1 MAPMTPPA
9 ARSSMCCGMSTR
21 RLHIGDTSMTERP
34 RRILQVVLG
43 TALILA
49 TLRFHSAG
57 GVGFTTG
64 FVGLGIVFVPAE
76 RMLALNPQRIFRRQ
90 WRTDVTH
97 YFVSSAFIT
106 LLLAGLAWLTV
117 ALSLDKLVPG
127 AVHTAVHA
135 QPGWAQVVEA
145 ILVSDVFGYVAHR
158 VSHASPLLWRFH
170 SVHHSIE
177 EMDWLASARFHP
189 IDTVVTHG
197 IALLPVAALGFAG
210 GYGAYAVVSGVLA
223 ITVHA
228 NVTTRIGVL
237 KWVIANPEFHHW
249 HHANEPEA
257 IDRNFSGALPLIDLM
272 LGTAFL
278 PRGRRPSRYGIDE
291 PVAESYAGQLLH
303 PLRHRTGARQAAI
316 RTAA

>member
-1 MAPMTPPA
+1 
-9 ARSSMCCGMSTR
+9 
-21 RLHIGDTSMTERP
+21 MTERL
-34 RRILQVVLG
+34 RRILQVALG

-64 FVGLGIVFVPAE
+64 FVGLAIVFVPAE
-76 RMLALNPQRIFRRQ
+76 RMLALTPQRVLRRR

-106 LLLAGLAWLTV
+106 LLLAGLTWLTV
-117 ALSLDKLVPG
+117 ALSLAHLVPD
-127 AVHTAVHA
+127 AVHTAVRA
-135 QPGWAQVVEA
+135 QPRWAQIVEA
-145 ILVSDVFGYVAHR
+145 ILVADVFGYLAHR
-158 VSHASPLLWRFH
+158 ASHAWPLLWRFH

-177 EMDWLASARFHP
+177 EMDWLAAARFHP
-189 IDTVVTHG
+189 IDTLVTHG
-197 IALLPVAALGFAG
+197 TALLPVAALGFAN

-228 NVTTRIGVL
+228 NVTTRIGAL
-237 KWVIANPEFHHW
+237 KWVISNPEFHHW

-257 IDRNFSGALPLIDLM
+257 IDRNFTAALPLIDLVM
-272 LGTAFL
+272 GTAYL
-278 PRGRRPSRYGIDE
+278 PRDRRPSRYGIDE

-303 PLRHRTGARQAAI
+303 PLRRRAAI
-316 RTAA
+316 APAAMREAA